1 MQESSPTG
9 SAYLYS
15 KEFKI
20 LWFLSFYTHLLKK

>member
-1 MQESSPTG
+1 MQESSLIG